1 LRHTV
6 RALRLVIVVL
16 WIAVLLMPVTVAL
29 SLWEIFEARNNV
41 AIGEPSFSV
50 SDENFLISV
59 PFFMNNTGFYD
70 ISDLFAKIS
79 VYSENEEIAEFS
91 TEPLNI
97 PAGRTVESSL
107 SVSGSWSDIISRDS
121 ELLTNSKD
129 LDVSVALHF
138 QVAYILAF
146 NTARNFT
153 YNWGAPFSNLT
164 INYMRI
170 NATHVSFLVSFYNN
184 ASFRLSGP
192 LKVELFNL
200 QNVSIGSAVQV
211 LDVEPNEYY
220 QGSFTFEAA
229 ETGIIR
235 LSFADILIVERR
247 WGSA

>member
-1 LRHTV
+1 
-6 RALRLVIVVL
+6 
-16 WIAVLLMPVTVAL
+16 
-29 SLWEIFEARNNV
+29 
-41 AIGEPSFSV
+41 
-50 SDENFLISV
+50 
-59 PFFMNNTGFYD
+59 
-70 ISDLFAKIS
+70 LFAKIS